1 MTLGINRMTCK
12 VLQIIM
18 FLQDTLKPLPTAF
31 QIVYLHEKAEIEYM
45 DILRTLIYI
54 RGKGINSRN
63 CQRIL

>member
-31 QIVYLHEKAEIEYM
+31 QIVYLQAEIEYM

-54 RGKGINSRN
+54 RGKGINPRN